1 MKKNE
6 ETGERIISGMGEL
19 HLEIIVDRLLRE
31 FNVNANVGKPQVAYK
46 ETILQEAIAEAK
58 FVKSSAGK
66 SLFGHVGI
74 RLTPN
79 ERGKGFVF
87 SNKVPPE
94 KIPKEYILSIEEG
107 IKDALGTGVIINYPM
122 IDVHVELIDGSYNKD
137 DSTPLAYKVAATM
150 AFRDAAKKANPV
162 LLEPMMFIET
172 TVPDNFLS
180 NIIADLNARRGK
192 IIEIKKKLDSQI
204 IRAYIPLACMFG
216 YATELRSLSQGRASY
231 TMEFAYYAEIPRA
244 ISEEILA
251 RFR

>member
-1 MKKNE
+1 
-6 ETGERIISGMGEL
+6 
-19 HLEIIVDRLLRE
+19 
-31 FNVNANVGKPQVAYK
+31 
-46 ETILQEAIAEAK
+46 
-58 FVKSSAGK
+58 
-66 SLFGHVGI
+66 
-74 RLTPN
+74 
-79 ERGKGFVF
+79 
-87 SNKVPPE
+87 
-94 KIPKEYILSIEEG
+94 
-107 IKDALGTGVIINYPM
+107 
-122 IDVHVELIDGSYNKD
+122 
-137 DSTPLAYKVAATM
+137 
-150 AFRDAAKKANPV
+150 
-162 LLEPMMFIET
+162 MFIET